1 MKWDLWINGQGSY
14 RSRVVGLEI
23 VRKRGQLTL
32 VKGTLVGVSES
43 EADSIDFWSLF
54 TLKSSSLSE
63 PNYTTIQGR
72 ITKKNY
78 DKFRRQLEFTGYDAL
93 IKFDQDAGEE
103 QIFENVTARSVLQA
117 LISQYVETTNTSL
130 VVDTSDAI
138 LDTKL
143 SFRVSRDS
151 ILKLF
156 AKLLSLIGA
165 SWYLS
170 YEDWQD
176 GYYLHEKVKV
186 FVPGSVSADSVSD
199 SKVRGVSVSRSRS
212 IINAVKVLGRG
223 DGINQ
228 LWSYDDHSAGE
239 QRAVLK
245 TEISESTSPP
255 FTIKISKP
263 ASFPQSGDIWIGR
276 ELFHFD
282 SRTTADGDYQLD
294 ISERGKSPGLSAYRH
309 EKGII
314 VRPAYPVTYP
324 HSSSSIKKFGLQSN
338 VITDKSIIDQNCLD
352 RLANR
357 IIENHAKP
365 GKNLTLDTAYTD
377 DYDGLPGFKLTYD
390 DEDWII
396 AEIKYSEKPYPR
408 TVITAGQVYSPLLEE
423 IKSIEREVTL
433 EQAYGQGATN
443 LYQVGPVVE
452 SIDNSKPFKFTLRI
466 PEDAVAINLVRVSLK
481 SLPWRSYEKVTEY
494 EEPSDVPTSSTDKE
508 TITSKG
514 PTHTTSE
521 IVSTFCRDDAST
533 VFMTGKVITSSTYF
547 TLDPPAEYDASKH
560 LRTRVVAF
568 VMNFSYE
575 DSFTLKRVRL
585 RDIEADTWLETKG
598 QNVEI
603 PRGQARAFRF
613 TPITDSS
620 VASHR
625 LRVHAE
631 ATEPTPCLG
640 LLAFREVEYKHEH
653 DIQFGG
659 HSHTIDKSYFNHR
672 HDLEHGIFEE
682 EGSGNPLYLKVNDTE
697 VWSDISSKTD
707 NLADYFKPGDNKI
720 EVGLSSGSLGRFQFD
735 AWVKCFV
742 ESR

>member
-14 RSRVVGLEI
+14 RNRVVGLEI
-23 VRKRGQLTL
+23 IRKRGQLTL
-32 VKGTLVGVSES
+32 VKGTLVGVTES

-63 PNYTTIQGR
+63 PNYAAIQGR

-93 IKFDQDAGEE
+93 IKLDQDAGEE
-103 QIFENVTARSVLQA
+103 QIFENVTARSILQA
-117 LISQYVETTNTSL
+117 LVSQYVETTNTSL
-130 VVDTSDAI
+130 LFDTSDAI

-151 ILKLF
+151 ILKLL

-176 GYYLHEKVKV
+176 GYYLHEKVEV
-186 FVPGSVSADSVSD
+186 FVPGSVPAESVSD
-199 SKVRGVSVSRSRS
+199 SKVRGVSISRSRS

-263 ASFPQSGDIWIGR
+263 ASFPQSGDIWVGR

-282 SRTTADGDYQLD
+282 SRTTANDDYQLD

-324 HSSSSIKKFGLQSN
+324 HDSSSIKKFGLQSK
-338 VITDKSIIDQNCLD
+338 VITDKSVIDQNCLD

-357 IIENHAKP
+357 IIENHAEP
-365 GKNLTLDTAYTD
+365 SKNLTLDTAYID
-377 DYDGLPGFKLTYD
+377 DYDGLPGFKLAYD
-390 DEDWII
+390 SEDWVI

-408 TVITAGQVYSPLLEE
+408 TIISAGQVYSPLLEE

-452 SIDNSKPFKFTLRI
+452 SIDDSKPFKFTLRI

-521 IVSTFCRDDAST
+521 IVSTFCRDDDMSL
-533 VFMTGKVITSSTYF
+533 FMTTESATSGTIF
-547 TLDPPAEYDASKH
+547 KLDPPAEYDPLRH
-560 LRTRVVAF
+560 LRTRVTALVL
-568 VMNFSYE
+568 NFSYK
-575 DSFTLKRVRL
+575 DSFTLRWVRL
-585 RDIEADTWLETKG
+585 YDDETDSRLQTKG
-598 QNVEI
+598 RNVTI
-603 PRGQARAFRF
+603 SRGRARAFKF
-613 TPITDSS
+613 NPITNST
-620 VASHR
+620 VAGHR
-625 LRVHAE
+625 LRIEVS
-631 ATEPTPCLG
+631 ATRSTPCLG
-640 LLAFREVEYKHEH
+640 ILGFREVEYKHEH

-659 HSHTIDKSYFNHR
+659 HRHTIDKSYFNHK
-672 HDLEHGIFEE
+672 HDLIHGIFE
-682 EGSGNPLYLKVNDTE
+682 GTSNPLYLKVNGTE
-697 VWSDISSKTD
+697 AWSNISSRSG
-707 NLADYFKPGDNKI
+707 NLADYFNPGDN
-720 EVGLSSGSLGRFQFD
+720 EVEIGLSSGSLGRFQFD